1 MKKRLCAALAAAALA
16 AGLGQV
22 IYLAPWTWPT
32 LDVQKISAPSQGALV
47 YDRENALIDE
57 RGARR
62 VLLQMEDIPDVA
74 AQAFVAIEDARFYS
88 HSGIDLYRI
97 GGALINNL
105 RSGSVREGAST
116 ITQQLIK
123 LTHLDSRKTLRRKVQ
138 EAWLAICLEQVMDKD
153 EILCAYLNTAYF
165 GAGAYGLEA
174 AAQTY
179 FSHPAKELTLEE
191 AALLA
196 GLVKSPS
203 NDAPHVNYDKAL
215 ERRNLVLEQM
225 KRCGYIDE
233 ETLLKA
239 QRSDIV
245 LDMDSEEGELSG
257 WYADAVIEEA
267 CEVLHVT
274 ADQLMNG
281 GYRIYTAMNRSMQA
295 SADALF
301 EDDTLFPPADSDG
314 TQPQAAMTALDCETG
329 EVLALCGGREY
340 IQQRGFNR
348 ATQMKRQPGSAFKP
362 VSVYAA
368 AVDMLGC
375 TGITLLDDTAR
386 DYDGYTPS
394 NASGVSHGT
403 VTLRS
408 ALVQSMNQA
417 TVNLLDRVGIGAAR
431 LYAERL
437 GIELS
442 REDSGYALGL
452 GALKYGVSPLR
463 LCAAYAALGNGGLSV
478 QAHTIRR
485 IEDAQGK
492 LLYGFQSEEERVLS
506 EQSAYI
512 ISDILCETAR
522 SGTARALQ
530 DAALTIA
537 AKTGTAGEN
546 GGTNRDIWTVAYT
559 PRTALCVWMG
569 YDEPDAHSLAQGIT
583 GGGYPAR
590 WAAAFVKANRSA
602 FDAPFIQADGL
613 SSVLIDGRSLKADIA
628 TPMLASEETPPYYL
642 VRESLP
648 RISIPAQTSYL
659 WDAPRAVGTV
669 YTSEDAHSGML
680 VSFVAPDS
688 VSLWRVMRR
697 SDSGGDVEIAR
708 LEGMAGAYLSVL
720 DEEGTPQD
728 DYYVIARQ
736 KYREEEG
743 DIIEA
748 AEPQLAQSG
757 RGTLIERLLTLT
769 Q

>member
-1 MKKRLCAALAAAALA
+1 MKKKIAMALGAAVLSACL
-16 AGLGQV
+16 GLFF
-22 IYLAPWTWPT
+22 YLAPWTWPE
-32 LDVQKISAPSQGALV
+32 LDLQKINAPSQGALV
-47 YDRENALIDE
+47 YDGEGALLDE
-57 RGARR
+57 MGARR
-62 VLLQMEDIPDVA
+62 VLLSPEEIPGAA
-74 AQAFVAIEDARFYS
+74 AQAFIAIEDARFYS
-88 HSGIDLYRI
+88 HGGIDVYRI
-97 GGALINNL
+97 GGALIGNL

-123 LTHLDSRKTLRRKVQ
+123 MTHLDSRKTLKRKAQ
-138 EAWLAICLEQVMDKD
+138 EAWLAIRLERVMSKD

-179 FSHPAKELTLEE
+179 FSHSARDLTLEE

-203 NDAPHVNYDKAL
+203 NDAPHVNPEGAL
-215 ERRNLVLEQM
+215 KRRNLVLERM
-225 KRCGYIDE
+225 KQCGYIDE
-233 ETLLKA
+233 DTMLNA
-239 QRSDIV
+239 QKTPLSLNMAENESD
-245 LDMDSEEGELSG
+245 LSG
-257 WYADAVIEEA
+257 WYVDAVTEEA
-267 CEVLHVT
+267 CEVLCVT
-274 ADQLMNG
+274 ADQLLAG

-301 EDDTLFPPADSDG
+301 EDDALFPPNASDG
-314 TQPQAAMTALDCETG
+314 TQPQAAMAALSCDTG
-329 EVLALCGGREY
+329 EVLALCGGRVY
-340 IQQRGFNR
+340 QVQRGFNR

-368 AVDMLGC
+368 AVDLLGC
-375 TGITLLDDTAR
+375 TGITLLDDTPR

-403 VTLRS
+403 VTLRA

-417 TVNLLDRVGIGAAR
+417 TVNLLDRVGIEAAR
-431 LYAERL
+431 LYAGKL
-437 GIELS
+437 GLELS

-452 GALKYGVSPLR
+452 GALSEGVSPVQ
-463 LCAAYAALGNGGLSV
+463 LCAAYGALGNGGESIA
-478 QAHTIRR
+478 AHTIRR
-485 IEDAQGK
+485 IEDAQGR
-492 LLYGFQSEEERVLS
+492 LLYEFKGENTRAMSA
-506 EQSAYI
+506 QSAYM

-530 DAALTIA
+530 EAGITIA
-537 AKTGTAGEN
+537 AKTGTAGES

-569 YDEPDAHSLAQGIT
+569 YDEPEGYHLAQGTT
-583 GGGYPAR
+583 GGSYPAR

-602 FDAPFIQADGL
+602 FEAPFVRADGL
-613 SSVLIDGRSLKADIA
+613 SSVLIDGRSLEADVA
-628 TPMLASEETPPYYL
+628 SPMLAAEETPMRHI

-648 RISIPAQTSYL
+648 NSAIPVQTSYL
-659 WDAPRAVGTV
+659 WDAPRAVETV
-669 YTSEDAHSGML
+669 YVSEDARSGQQ

-688 VSLWRVMRR
+688 VSVWRVMRC
-697 SDSGGDVEIAR
+697 SASGEEKEIAR
-708 LEGMAGAYLSVL
+708 LEGTAGEYMSLL
-720 DEEGTPQD
+720 DEDGAPEDT
-728 DYYVIARQ
+728 YYVIARQ

-743 DIIEA
+743 EIVEA
-748 AEPQLAQSG
+748 APSHQMQSG